1 MLKAIAAMQGHFVVC
16 GDTPESW
23 HVAEEMLRTRR
34 PMVFVGPSEEAVE
47 PVRRKDPSLPAIVG
61 DPDHDAVLESAG
73 IGRAAGVVFAMENE
87 KDNVIGVLTA
97 RRLAPRARIVSTS
110 HTPETEAK
118 LGAVGADAVV
128 TPERIG
134 GLRLASV
141 LVRPAVVTFLDR
153 MLRQKGGALRVEE
166 VRVPESAVGRT
177 LESLRLD
184 DVPGALLVAL
194 SHAGHEDFSFKP
206 APSTALM
213 AGDVL
218 VLMVDADGLARVR
231 DRLD

>member
-1 MLKAIAAMQGHFVVC
+1 
-16 GDTPESW
+16 
-23 HVAEEMLRTRR
+23 
-34 PMVFVGPSEEAVE
+34 VE
-47 PVRRKDPSLPAIVG
+47 PVRRKNPSLPAIVG
-61 DPDHDAVLESAG
+61 DPGHDAVLESAG

-153 MLRQKGGALRVEE
+153 MLRQQGGALRVEE
-166 VRVPESAVGRT
+166 VRVPEGAVGRT

-231 DRLD
+231 GRLE